1 MNIAPMSLCEAD
13 KYAQLYA
20 AVFNGE
26 PWNDSWTAETA
37 RKRITD
43 MMKTET
49 FLGFALYDG
58 EDAIGL
64 IWGQREQ
71 FFNGVHFQI
80 QEFCVLS
87 ERQGEGCGTMLLE
100 HLEAQL
106 RDENVVNIYLIT
118 SHGERTEGFYQRKG
132 FETSS
137 EMILMTNS
145 EF

>member
-1 MNIAPMSLCEAD
+1 MSLCEAD
-13 KYAQLYA
+13 KYARLYA
-20 AVFNGE
+20 DVFNGE

-58 EDAIGL
+58 EDVIGL

-87 ERQGEGCGTMLLE
+87 ERQSKGCGTMLLE
-100 HLEAQL
+100 RLEAQL
-106 RDENVVNIYLIT
+106 REENVVNIFLLT

-132 FETSS
+132 FATSS
-137 EMILMTNS
+137 DMILMTNDK
-145 EF
+145 F